1 MPMIFDRDGN
11 ELADI
16 PLSEKNQA
24 VLEHDEEIV
33 IIYHTPQMLRY
44 LLGEK
49 SGTFTLRKRGDHIV
63 AADVVSLRAYAA
75 LQLGIRAAQAQ
86 ERA

>member
-16 PLSEKNQA
+16 QLSEKNQH
-24 VLEHDEEIV
+24 VLDHDEEIV

-44 LLGEK
+44 VLGEK
-49 SGTFTLRKRGDHIV
+49 SGTFTLRKRGNHIV
-63 AADVVSLRAYAA
+63 AADVVSLRAYAD
-75 LQLGIRAAQAQ
+75 LQRAIKVARENA
-86 ERA
+86 

>member
-16 PLSEKNQA
+16 PLSERNQH
-24 VLEHDEEIV
+24 VLDHDEEVV

-44 LLGEK
+44 VLGEK
-49 SGTFTLRKRGDHIV
+49 SGTFTLRKSGSHIV
-63 AADVVSLRAYAA
+63 AADVVSLRAYAD
-75 LQLGIRAAQAQ
+75 LQRAIRVARENA
-86 ERA
+86 